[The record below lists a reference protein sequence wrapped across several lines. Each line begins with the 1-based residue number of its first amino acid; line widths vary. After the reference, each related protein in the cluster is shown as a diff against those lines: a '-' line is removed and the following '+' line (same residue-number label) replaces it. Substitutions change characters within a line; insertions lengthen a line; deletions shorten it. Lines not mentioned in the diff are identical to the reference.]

1 MEREEFRIFCHDE
14 FVRRGFKK
22 RKQMYYLQGK
32 GILCG
37 LSLQKS
43 IAEAYYINC
52 DCFIGDFSNMKSY
65 PSMYDSDYYFRICVL
80 SKDIIYGEHFME
92 ACIEYKLYTQ
102 EELRKYFDKAFEEHI
117 MPIVVIGK
125 EALLKEIEINDD
137 LLPQDIDGI
146 LKKFQISEERDEKT
160 GSCAGTNAACL
171 FYNGRDDHVQIPG
184 EQRKSNDAGS
194 DVTVSGGDV
203 NWEESYVETAEA
215 AGKQFYGGSFANNLR
230 KMVLC
235 FFQEEKISAKC
246 KDEMLSFLEGKETKQ
261 FLNKQNPTSVFMKKT
276 EKEMEDR
283 FLFLKEL
290 YEKRTAEYEQERM
303 DRNTKENHDMF
314 AVNEEKY
321 VKEFYERTKF
331 FGLLHQLFTERPK
344 EFMEESEAKVWYK
357 RYEKLQARS
366 VGYHCPSPVKDLV
379 NWDMIRRAVS
389 EKMPKDR
396 KNVVEYDYDE
406 KGRLIMIKG
415 YGKNAVKNFTEILL
429 YEDAEV
435 YRIKYQDCKGEN
447 IIQKIGIQK
456 YEGVVIHSYEDV
468 CFFRNKPLE
477 INKET
482 YHYEDEEL
490 KISWESGLI
499 FPDLLCPRIS
509 YTYERDENGL
519 IKCCQVKEFWGDGE
533 KKYPC
538 GERVIEIPLEKRMDT
553 GKNAGRWQRPSYFA
567 E

>member
-22 RKQMYYLQGK
+22 RKQMYYFQGK

-80 SKDIIYGEHFME
+80 SKDTIYGEHFME

-160 GSCAGTNAACL
+160 GSCTGVDAVSL
-171 FYNGRDDHVQIPG
+171 FCNGRDDHVQIPG
-184 EQRKSNDAGS
+184 EQR
-194 DVTVSGGDV
+194 
-203 NWEESYVETAEA
+203 
-215 AGKQFYGGSFANNLR
+215 
-230 KMVLC
+230 
-235 FFQEEKISAKC
+235 
-246 KDEMLSFLEGKETKQ
+246 
-261 FLNKQNPTSVFMKKT
+261 
-276 EKEMEDR
+276 
-283 FLFLKEL
+283 
-290 YEKRTAEYEQERM
+290 M
-303 DRNTKENHDMF
+303 DRNTKEHHDMF
-314 AVNEEKY
+314 AVNEEEY

-331 FGLLHQLFTERPK
+331 FGFLYQIFTERPK

-389 EKMPKDR
+389 EKTPKDR

-468 CFFRNKPLE
+468 CFFKNKPLE

-553 GKNAGRWQRPSYFA
+553 GKSAGRWQRPSYFA